1 MKDKLLIVT
10 DLGRFKAYKIARTLE
25 GTWQIAL
32 LKEVVLEEAHHRVLE
47 TVTDLA
53 GRRGGGAMRGA
64 APLAD
69 EHSLRLETKRHL
81 VRQIARH
88 MAHFIELE
96 KWGECWLAAD
106 KEINHQILAELPPS
120 DGARIRKNLPR
131 DLTKVADKDLLEL
144 FLKV

>member
-1 MKDKLLIVT
+1 ML
-10 DLGRFKAYKIARTLE
+10 
-25 GTWQIAL
+25 
-32 LKEVVLEEAHHRVLE
+32 
-47 TVTDLA
+47 
-53 GRRGGGAMRGA
+53 GA
-64 APLAD
+64 APVAD

-120 DGARIRKNLPR
+120 DRARIRKNLPR